1 MRILSEITRGLW
13 RENPLFRLLLGM
25 CPTLAVT
32 TSLENA
38 LGMGAAVCFV
48 LVCSNVIIS
57 LFRNLIPDAVRIPCY
72 IVLIASFVSAVD
84 MLMHAHTPDLAD
96 NLGIFIPLITVNCII
111 LGRAEAYAAKNPVL
125 DSFAD
130 GLGMGLGYLFALA
143 VIGTLR
149 EALGAG
155 CVTVWG
161 GLKITFGEGGPVS
174 FALLPAGGFIT
185 LGAILACLNAW
196 QNRQAR
202 RHGLEPATPPQFD
215 CRSCVGC
222 FPRKTM
228 NKTGLQ
234 D

>member
-1 MRILSEITRGLW
+1 MRILSEILRGLW
-13 RENPLFRLLLGM
+13 KENPLFRLLLGM

-57 LFRNLIPDAVRIPCY
+57 LFRNLIPPAVRIPCY
-72 IVLIASFVSAVD
+72 IVLIASFVAAVE
-84 MLMHAHTPDLAD
+84 MLMHAYTPDLAD
-96 NLGIFIPLITVNCII
+96 NLGIFIPLIAVNCII

-125 DSFAD
+125 ESFAD
-130 GLGMGLGYLFALA
+130 GLGMGLGYLLALA

-155 CVTVWG
+155 CVTIWG
-161 GLKITFGEGGPVS
+161 GLKITLYSGDGLVP
-174 FALLPAGGFIT
+174 FALIPAGGFIT
-185 LGAILACLNAW
+185 LGAVLAGLNAW
-196 QNRQAR
+196 QHRQAR
-202 RHGLEPATPPQFD
+202 RRGLEPPNPPKFD

-222 FPRKTM
+222 YLHK
-228 NKTGLQ
+228 KKSS
-234 D
+234 

>member
-1 MRILSEITRGLW
+1 MRFLSEILRGLW

-57 LFRNLIPDAVRIPCY
+57 LFRNLIPPAVRIPCY
-72 IVLIASFVSAVD
+72 IVLIASFVSAAD
-84 MLMHAHTPDLAD
+84 MLMHAYTPDLAD
-96 NLGIFIPLITVNCII
+96 NLGIFIPLIAVNCII

-125 DSFAD
+125 DSLAD
-130 GLGMGLGYLFALA
+130 GLGMGLGYLLALA

-149 EALGAG
+149 EAVGSG

-161 GLKITFGEGGPVS
+161 SLKVTLHNGDGLS
-174 FALLPAGGFIT
+174 FALIPAGGFIT
-185 LGAILACLNAW
+185 LGAILAAINAW
-196 QNRQAR
+196 QHRQAR
-202 RHGLEPATPPQFD
+202 RRGLEPPNPPQFD
-215 CRSCVGC
+215 CRRCVGC